1 MQLEW
6 NAPTQKHGE
15 LIGFRLRFG
24 IQNQPLIEKILGP
37 TETRFLIEDLGK
49 EICCYGLVDNATYAL
64 GNKKKKTVLKL
75 YLFFFSYRKRSDV
88 RV

>member
-1 MQLEW
+1 MVFIFPSVMRDKDMQLEW

-37 TETRFLIEDLGK
+37 LETRFLIEDLGK
-49 EICCYGLVDNATYAL
+49 ESFCFSLFSTLDIVFTF
-64 GNKKKKTVLKL
+64 VLNL
-75 YLFFFSYRKRSDV
+75 
-88 RV
+88 

>member
-1 MQLEW
+1 MRDKDMQLEW

-37 TETRFLIEDLGK
+37 SETRFLIEDLGK
-49 EICCYGLVDNATYAL
+49 RFFVNFPTVHLSSHEWFNQLIFCVLVSVL
-64 GNKKKKTVLKL
+64 QKKE
-75 YLFFFSYRKRSDV
+75 
-88 RV
+88 